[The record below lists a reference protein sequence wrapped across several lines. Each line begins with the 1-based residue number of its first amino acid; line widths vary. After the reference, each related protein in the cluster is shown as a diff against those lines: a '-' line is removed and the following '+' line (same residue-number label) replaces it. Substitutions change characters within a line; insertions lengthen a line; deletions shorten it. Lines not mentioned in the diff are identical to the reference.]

1 MRWDIQTETN
11 NQQGYSTLDTLF
23 GNENSMQGF
32 AYCLPRYSKL
42 NGDYVNAPDN
52 IPYGLG
58 GYISGSLS
66 DSNCNFADIPTI
78 TVKYDRLKTSNGIQ
92 LRFNILSGDYAK
104 RVKISWFKDG
114 ALVKSAEYSP
124 VSFEYFCPA
133 KVKLFDTVK
142 IEFLQTSKAYRYIW
156 LSDIRNQRMSNAGGL
171 KIVYD
176 DIALGA
182 KENSH
187 ISSSDKKDFVV
198 LENLKEV
205 VEYPNYAM
213 CLPRY
218 SKLDGYYA
226 NTPEP
231 NTFEHMGYISR
242 SVSDD
247 SSRFANP
254 PTLDFRFTKNFSS
267 VGISLEFNNY
277 SEDYCSKVN
286 IKWYSDNTLLKEQ
299 EYDPDSYKYFCYGV
313 VDFYNRVVITFL
325 ETNKPF
331 RNAFLTEITWGLI
344 RIFKDDE
351 IESIDCLAE
360 IDGTSKEIS
369 VNTME
374 YSVRD
379 KMGYDFE
386 FQKKQKQT
394 LYFDEAILGIFYL
407 KDGKQL
413 SSTVYSMETH
423 DAIGILDG
431 TEFMGGVYDQVKAK
445 ELLRLIMQGEDIPY
459 FIDTALENKPISGYL
474 PICSKRAALQHL
486 AFAIG
491 AVVDTSYDRN
501 LYLYPMRTTDITQI
515 RQEEL
520 FTKLSFSHS
529 DVITGVKLTVHE
541 YLKSDETMEIF
552 KGYLVGDTKIE
563 FSEPMHSLN
572 IQGGSITE
580 QGDNYARING
590 TGVQALL
597 SGKKYTHNTFNI
609 SKDNE
614 RITHNKNVA
623 EIKEATLVTKEN
635 MQEVLDRC
643 YSDCMKNESISC
655 RLVVDNHELGDLV
668 ELDTFKG
675 KRQGIITKL
684 DFKFSRTEVT
694 AEAVIK

>member
-11 NQQGYSTLDTLF
+11 NQQAYSTLDTLF
-23 GNENSMQGF
+23 GTENSMQGF

-42 NGDYVNAPDN
+42 NGDYVNAPDS
-52 IPYGLG
+52 IPHGLG

-66 DSNCNFADIPTI
+66 DHNCNFADIPTI

-92 LRFNILSGDYAK
+92 LRFNLLSGDYAK
-104 RVKISWFKDG
+104 KVKISWFKDS
-114 ALVKSAEYSP
+114 ALVKAVEYNP
-124 VSFEYFCPA
+124 TSFDYFCAA

-142 IEFLQTSKAYRYIW
+142 IEFLQTSKPYRYIW
-156 LSDIRNQRMSNAGGL
+156 LSAIRNQRMTNAGGL

-182 KENSH
+182 KEDSS

-198 LENLKEV
+198 LDNLKEV

-218 SKLDGYYA
+218 SKLDGYYV
-226 NTPEP
+226 NTPDP

-242 SVSDD
+242 SISD
-247 SSRFANP
+247 SSGQFVNP

-299 EYDPDSYKYFCYGV
+299 EYTPDSYKYFCYGV
-313 VDFYNRVVITFL
+313 VDFYNRVVVTFL

-351 IESIDCLAE
+351 IESIDCLVE

-423 DAIGILDG
+423 DAIGVLDG
-431 TEFMGGVYDQVKAK
+431 TEFIGGVYDQVKAK

-474 PICSKRAALQHL
+474 PICSKRAALQQL

-501 LYLYPMRTTDITQI
+501 LYLYPTRTTDITQI
-515 RQEEL
+515 KQEEL

-541 YLKSDETMEIF
+541 YLKSNEAMELF
-552 KGYLVGDTKIE
+552 KGYLVGNTKIE
-563 FSEPMHSLN
+563 FSEPMHDLV
-572 IQGGSITE
+572 IQGGIIIE
-580 QGDNYARING
+580 QGDNYARISGSG
-590 TGVQALL
+590 TQAVL
-597 SGKKYTHNTFNI
+597 SGKKYVHNTFSV

-614 RITHNKNVA
+614 RITHNKNIA

-635 MQEVLDRC
+635 MQEVLGRC
-643 YSDCMKNESISC
+643 YDDCMKNESISC

-684 DFKFSRTEVT
+684 DFKFSRNEIT

>member
-11 NQQGYSTLDTLF
+11 NQKPYSTLDTLF
-23 GNENSMQGF
+23 GAENSMQGF

-52 IPYGLG
+52 IPHGLG
-58 GYISGSLS
+58 GYISSSLS
-66 DSNCNFADIPTI
+66 DDNCNFANVPTI
-78 TVKYDRLKTSNGIQ
+78 TVRYDRLKTSNGIQ
-92 LRFNILSGDYAK
+92 LRFNLLSGDYVK
-104 RVKISWFKDG
+104 KLKISWLKDG
-114 ALVKSAEYSP
+114 TLVKAEEYNP
-124 VSFEYFCPA
+124 ISFDYFCAA

-142 IEFLQTSKAYRYIW
+142 IEFLQTSKPYRYIW
-156 LSDIRNQRMSNAGGL
+156 LSAIRNQRMSNAGGL

-182 KENSH
+182 KEDSS
-187 ISSSDKKDFVV
+187 ISSADKKDFVI

-218 SKLDGYYA
+218 SKLDGTYV
-226 NTPEP
+226 NTPGAL
-231 NTFEHMGYISR
+231 EHMGYISR
-242 SVSDD
+242 SVSD
-247 SSRFANP
+247 SSGRFANP
-254 PTLDFRFTKNFSS
+254 PTLEFRFTKNFSS

-299 EYDPDSYKYFCYGV
+299 EYSPDNHKYFCYGV

-325 ETNKPF
+325 ETSKPF
-331 RNAFLTEITWGLI
+331 RNAFLAGITWGLI

-351 IESIDCLAE
+351 IESIDCLVE

-413 SSTVYSMETH
+413 SNAVYSMETH

-431 TEFMGGVYDQVKAK
+431 TKFMGGVYDQVKAK
-445 ELLRLIMQGEDIPY
+445 QILESIMQDEGIPH
-459 FIDTALENKPISGYL
+459 FIDTALENKLVNGYL
-474 PICSKRAALQHL
+474 PICSKRAALQQL

-541 YLKSDETMEIF
+541 YLKGDETMELY
-552 KGYLVGDTKIE
+552 KGYLVGSTKIE
-563 FSEPMHSLN
+563 FSEPMHSLA

-580 QGDNYARING
+580 QGDNYARISG
-590 TGVQALL
+590 TGVQVVL
-597 SGKKYTHNTFNI
+597 SGKKYIHNTFNI
-609 SKDNE
+609 NKDND
-614 RITHNKNVA
+614 RVTHNRNIA
-623 EIKEATLVTKEN
+623 EIKKATLVTKEN
-635 MQEVLDRC
+635 MQEVLERI
-643 YSDCMKNESISC
+643 YNDCVKNESISC

-684 DFKFSRTEVT
+684 DFKFSRNEIT
-694 AEAVIK
+694 AEAVIR

>member
-11 NQQGYSTLDTLF
+11 NQQAYSTLDTLF
-23 GNENSMQGF
+23 GAENSMQGF

-52 IPYGLG
+52 IPHGLG

-66 DSNCNFADIPTI
+66 DVNGDFADIPTI

-92 LRFNILSGDYAK
+92 LRFNLLSGDYAK
-104 RVKISWFKDG
+104 RIKISWFKDSV
-114 ALVKSAEYSP
+114 LVKVVEHNP
-124 VSFEYFCPA
+124 TSFDYFCA
-133 KVKLFDTVK
+133 VKVKLFDTVK
-142 IEFLQTSKAYRYIW
+142 IEFLQTSKPYRYVW
-156 LSDIRNQRMSNAGGL
+156 LSTIRNQRMSNAGGL

-182 KENSH
+182 KEDSS
-187 ISSSDKKDFVV
+187 ISSSDKKDFVI
-198 LENLKEV
+198 LDNLKEV

-218 SKLDGYYA
+218 SKLDGTYV
-226 NTPEP
+226 NTP
-231 NTFEHMGYISR
+231 NTFERMGYISR
-242 SVSDD
+242 SISD
-247 SSRFANP
+247 SSGRFANP
-254 PTLDFRFTKNFSS
+254 PTLEFGFTKNFSS

-286 IKWYSDNTLLKEQ
+286 IKWYSDNTLLKEK
-299 EYDPDSYKYFCYGV
+299 EYTPDSHRYFCYGV

-325 ETNKPF
+325 ETSKPF

-344 RIFKDDE
+344 RVFKDDE
-351 IESIDCLAE
+351 IESVDCLVE

-413 SSTVYSMETH
+413 SNAVYSMETH

-431 TEFMGGVYDQVKAK
+431 TKFMGGVYDQVKAK
-445 ELLRLIMQGEDIPY
+445 QILESIMQSEGIPH
-459 FIDTALENKPISGYL
+459 FIDTALENKLVNGYL
-474 PICSKRAALQHL
+474 PICSKRAALQQL

-529 DVITGVKLTVHE
+529 DVITGIKLAVHE
-541 YLKSDETMEIF
+541 YLKGDETMELY
-552 KGYLVGDTKIE
+552 KGYLVGSTKIE
-563 FSEPMHSLN
+563 FSEPMHALA
-572 IQGGSITE
+572 IQGGIITE
-580 QGDNYARING
+580 QGDNYARISG
-590 TGVQALL
+590 TGVQVVL
-597 SGKKYTHNTFNI
+597 SGKKYIHNTFNI
-609 SKDNE
+609 NKDND
-614 RITHNKNVA
+614 RVTHNRNIA
-623 EIKEATLVTKEN
+623 EVKKATLVTKEN
-635 MQEVLDRC
+635 MQEVLERI
-643 YSDCMKNESISC
+643 YNDCIKNESISC

-684 DFKFSRTEVT
+684 DFKFSRNEIT
-694 AEAVIK
+694 AEAVIR

>member
-11 NQQGYSTLDTLF
+11 NQQEYSTLDTLF
-23 GNENSMQGF
+23 GTENSMQGF

-42 NGDYVNAPDN
+42 NGDYVNTPDS
-52 IPYGLG
+52 IPHGLG

-66 DSNCNFADIPTI
+66 DSNCNFVYVPTI

-92 LRFNILSGDYAK
+92 LKFNLLSGDYAK
-104 RVKISWFKDG
+104 KVKISWIKDST
-114 ALVKSAEYSP
+114 LVKSAEYMP
-124 VSFEYFCPA
+124 TSFEYFCAA

-142 IEFLQTSKAYRYIW
+142 IEFLQTSKPYRYIW
-156 LSDIRNQRMSNAGGL
+156 LSAIRNQRMSNAGGL

-182 KENSH
+182 KEDSS
-187 ISSSDKKDFVV
+187 ISSTDKKDFVV
-198 LENLKEV
+198 LDNLKEV

-218 SKLDGYYA
+218 SKLDGTYV
-226 NTPEP
+226 NTPGAL
-231 NTFEHMGYISR
+231 EHMGYISR
-242 SVSDD
+242 SISD
-247 SSRFANP
+247 SSGRFANP
-254 PTLDFRFTKNFSS
+254 PTLEFRFAKNFSS

-299 EYDPDSYKYFCYGV
+299 DYNPDSYKYFCYGV

-325 ETNKPF
+325 ETSKPF
-331 RNAFLTEITWGLI
+331 RNAFLTVITWGLI
-344 RIFKDDE
+344 RIFRDDE
-351 IESIDCLAE
+351 IESIDCLVE

-423 DAIGILDG
+423 DAIGVLDG
-431 TEFMGGVYDQVKAK
+431 TEFMGGVYNQIRAK
-445 ELLRLIMQGEDIPY
+445 ELLDLIMQDEGIPY

-474 PICSKRAALQHL
+474 PICSKRVALQQL

-491 AVVDTSYDRN
+491 AIVDTSYDRN
-501 LYLYPMRTTDITQI
+501 LYLYPMRTTDMTQI

-529 DVITGVKLTVHE
+529 DVITGVKLTAHE
-541 YLKSDETMEIF
+541 YVKGNEVIELY
-552 KGYLVGDTKIE
+552 KGYLTGATKVE
-563 FSEPMHSLN
+563 FSEPMYSLV

-580 QGDNYARING
+580 QGDNYARISG
-590 TGVQALL
+590 TGNQAVL
-597 SGKKYTHNTFNI
+597 SGKKYMHNTFSI

-614 RITHNKNVA
+614 RITHNKNIA

-635 MQEVLDRC
+635 MQEVLNRC
-643 YSDCMKNESISC
+643 YDDCMKNESISC
-655 RLVVDNHELGDLV
+655 RLVANNHELGDLV

-684 DFKFSRTEVT
+684 DFKFSRNEIT
-694 AEAVIK
+694 AEAVIE

>member
-11 NQQGYSTLDTLF
+11 NQKPYSTLDTLF
-23 GNENSMQGF
+23 GAENSMQGF

-42 NGDYVNAPDN
+42 NGDYTNAPDS
-52 IPYGLG
+52 IPYGLS
-58 GYISGSLS
+58 GYISSSLS
-66 DSNCNFADIPTI
+66 DDNCNFADVPTI
-78 TVKYDRLKTSNGIQ
+78 TVRYDRLKTSNGIQ
-92 LRFNILSGDYAK
+92 LRFNLLSGDYVK
-104 RVKISWFKDG
+104 KLKISWLKDG
-114 ALVKSAEYSP
+114 TLVKAEEYNP
-124 VSFEYFCPA
+124 TSFDYFCAA

-142 IEFLQTSKAYRYIW
+142 IEFLQTSKPYRYIW
-156 LSDIRNQRMSNAGGL
+156 LSAIRNQRMSNAGGL

-182 KENSH
+182 KEDSS
-187 ISSSDKKDFVV
+187 ISSADKKDFVI

-218 SKLDGYYA
+218 SKLDGTYV
-226 NTPEP
+226 NTPGAL
-231 NTFEHMGYISR
+231 EHMGYISR
-242 SVSDD
+242 SVSD
-247 SSRFANP
+247 SSGRFANP
-254 PTLDFRFTKNFSS
+254 PTLEFRFTKNFSS

-299 EYDPDSYKYFCYGV
+299 EYNPDSYKYFCYGV

-325 ETNKPF
+325 ETSKPF
-331 RNAFLTEITWGLI
+331 RNAFLTGITWGLI

-351 IESIDCLAE
+351 IESIDCLVE

-413 SSTVYSMETH
+413 SNAVYSMETH

-431 TEFMGGVYDQVKAK
+431 TKFMGGVYDQVKAK
-445 ELLRLIMQGEDIPY
+445 QILESIMQDEGIPH
-459 FIDTALENKPISGYL
+459 FIDTALENKLVSGYL
-474 PICSKRAALQHL
+474 PICSKRAALQQL

-501 LYLYPMRTTDITQI
+501 LYLYPMRTTDIAQI
-515 RQEEL
+515 KQEEL

-529 DVITGVKLTVHE
+529 DVITGIKLAVHE
-541 YLKSDETMEIF
+541 YLKGDETMELF
-552 KGYLVGDTKIE
+552 KGYLVGNTKIE
-563 FSEPMHSLN
+563 FSEPIHSLT
-572 IQGGSITE
+572 IHGGSITE
-580 QGDNYARING
+580 QGDNYARISG
-590 TGVQALL
+590 TGVQVVL
-597 SGKKYTHNTFNI
+597 SGKKYIHNTFNI
-609 SKDNE
+609 NKDND
-614 RITHNKNVA
+614 RVTHNRNIA
-623 EIKEATLVTKEN
+623 EVKKATLVTKEN
-635 MQEVLDRC
+635 MQEVLERI
-643 YSDCMKNESISC
+643 YNDCIKNESISC

-668 ELDTFKG
+668 EIDTFKG

-684 DFKFSRTEVT
+684 DFKFSRNEIT
-694 AEAVIK
+694 AEAVIR

>member
-11 NQQGYSTLDTLF
+11 NQQEYSTLDTLF
-23 GNENSMQGF
+23 GTENSMQGF

-42 NGDYVNAPDN
+42 NGDYVNAPDS
-52 IPYGLG
+52 IPHGLG

-66 DSNCNFADIPTI
+66 DSNCNFVYVPTI

-92 LRFNILSGDYAK
+92 FKFNLLSGDYAK
-104 RVKISWFKDG
+104 KVKISWLKDST
-114 ALVKSAEYSP
+114 LVKSAEYMP
-124 VSFEYFCPA
+124 TSFEYFCAA

-142 IEFLQTSKAYRYIW
+142 IEFLQTSKPYRYIW
-156 LSDIRNQRMSNAGGL
+156 LSAIRNQRMSNAGGL

-182 KENSH
+182 KEDSS
-187 ISSSDKKDFVV
+187 ISSTDKKEFVV

-218 SKLDGYYA
+218 SKLDGTYV
-226 NTPEP
+226 NTPGAL
-231 NTFEHMGYISR
+231 EHMGYISR
-242 SVSDD
+242 SISD
-247 SSRFANP
+247 SSGRFANP
-254 PTLDFRFTKNFSS
+254 PTLESRFTKNFSS

-286 IKWYSDNTLLKEQ
+286 IKWYSDNTLLKEK
-299 EYDPDSYKYFCYGV
+299 EYTPDSHRYFCYGV

-325 ETNKPF
+325 ETSKPF

-351 IESIDCLAE
+351 IESIDCLVE

-386 FQKKQKQT
+386 FQKKQRQT

-413 SSTVYSMETH
+413 SNTVYSIETH
-423 DAIGILDG
+423 DAIGVLDG

-445 ELLRLIMQGEDIPY
+445 ELLGLIMRGEGIPY
-459 FIDTALENKPISGYL
+459 FIDTALENKLISGYL
-474 PICSKRAALQHL
+474 PICSKRVALQQL

-491 AVVDTSYDRN
+491 AIVDTSYDRN

-541 YLKSDETMEIF
+541 YLKSDETMELF

-580 QGDNYARING
+580 QGDNYALISG
-590 TGVQALL
+590 TGAQVLL
-597 SGKKYTHNTFNI
+597 SGKKYIHNTFSI
-609 SKDNE
+609 SRDNE
-614 RITHNKNVA
+614 RITHNKNIA

-635 MQEVLDRC
+635 MQEVLNRC
-643 YSDCMKNESISC
+643 YDDCMKNESISC
-655 RLVVDNHELGDLV
+655 RLVANNHEIGDLV

-684 DFKFSRTEVT
+684 DFKFSRNEIT
-694 AEAVIK
+694 AEAVIE

>member
-11 NQQGYSTLDTLF
+11 NQQEYSTLDTLF
-23 GNENSMQGF
+23 GTENSMQGF

-42 NGDYVNAPDN
+42 NGDYVNAPNN
-52 IPYGLG
+52 IPHGLG

-66 DSNCNFADIPTI
+66 DVNGDFADIPTI

-92 LRFNILSGDYAK
+92 LRFNLLSGDYAK
-104 RVKISWFKDG
+104 KIKISWFKDG
-114 ALVKSAEYSP
+114 AIIKSAEYNP
-124 VSFEYFCPA
+124 TTFEYFCAA

-142 IEFLQTSKAYRYIW
+142 IEFLQTSKPYRYVW
-156 LSDIRNQRMSNAGGL
+156 LSAIRNQRMSNAGGL

-182 KENSH
+182 KEDSS
-187 ISSSDKKDFVV
+187 ISSSDKKDFVI
-198 LENLKEV
+198 LDNLKEV

-218 SKLDGYYA
+218 SKLDGTYV
-226 NTPEP
+226 NTP
-231 NTFEHMGYISR
+231 NTFERMGYISR
-242 SVSDD
+242 SISD
-247 SSRFANP
+247 SSGILANP
-254 PTLDFRFTKNFSS
+254 PTLEFGFTKNFSS
-267 VGISLEFNNY
+267 VGISLAFNDY

-286 IKWYSDNTLLKEQ
+286 IKWYSDNTLLKEK
-299 EYDPDSYKYFCYGV
+299 EYTPDSYRYFCYGV

-325 ETNKPF
+325 ETSKPF
-331 RNAFLTEITWGLI
+331 RNVFLTEITWGLI
-344 RIFKDDE
+344 RVFKDDE
-351 IESIDCLAE
+351 IESIDCLVE

-413 SSTVYSMETH
+413 SNAVYSMETH

-431 TEFMGGVYDQVKAK
+431 TKFMGGVYDQVKAK
-445 ELLRLIMQGEDIPY
+445 QILESIMQDEGIPH
-459 FIDTALENKPISGYL
+459 FIDTALENKLVSGYL
-474 PICSKRAALQHL
+474 PICSKRAALQQL

-529 DVITGVKLTVHE
+529 DVITGIKLAVHE
-541 YLKSDETMEIF
+541 YLKGDETMELY
-552 KGYLVGDTKIE
+552 KGYLVGSTKIE
-563 FSEPMHSLN
+563 FSEPMHSLV
-572 IQGGSITE
+572 IQGGTISE
-580 QGDNYARING
+580 QGDNYARISG
-590 TGVQALL
+590 TGVQVVL
-597 SGKKYTHNTFNI
+597 SGKKYIHNTFNI
-609 SKDNE
+609 NKDND
-614 RITHNKNVA
+614 RVTHNRNIA
-623 EIKEATLVTKEN
+623 EVKKATLVTKEN
-635 MQEVLDRC
+635 MQEVLERI
-643 YSDCMKNESISC
+643 YNDCIKNESISC

-684 DFKFSRTEVT
+684 DFKFSRNEIT
-694 AEAVIK
+694 AEAVIR

>member
-11 NQQGYSTLDTLF
+11 NQKPYSTLDTLF
-23 GNENSMQGF
+23 GAENSMQGF

-42 NGDYVNAPDN
+42 NGDYTNAPDS
-52 IPYGLG
+52 IPYGLS
-58 GYISGSLS
+58 GYISSSLS
-66 DSNCNFADIPTI
+66 DDNCNFADVPTI
-78 TVKYDRLKTSNGIQ
+78 TVRYDRLKTSNGIQ
-92 LRFNILSGDYAK
+92 LRFNLLSGDYVK
-104 RVKISWFKDG
+104 KLKISWLKDG
-114 ALVKSAEYSP
+114 TLVKAEEYNP
-124 VSFEYFCPA
+124 TSFDYFCAA

-142 IEFLQTSKAYRYIW
+142 IEFLQTSKPYRYIW
-156 LSDIRNQRMSNAGGL
+156 LSAIRNQRMSNAGGL

-182 KENSH
+182 KEDSS
-187 ISSSDKKDFVV
+187 ISSADKKDFVI

-218 SKLDGYYA
+218 SKLDGTYV
-226 NTPEP
+226 NTPGAL
-231 NTFEHMGYISR
+231 EHMGYISR
-242 SVSDD
+242 SVSD
-247 SSRFANP
+247 SSGRFANP
-254 PTLDFRFTKNFSS
+254 PTLEFRFTKNFSS

-299 EYDPDSYKYFCYGV
+299 EYNPDSYKYFCYGV

-325 ETNKPF
+325 ETSKHF
-331 RNAFLTEITWGLI
+331 RNAFLTGITWGLI

-351 IESIDCLAE
+351 IESIDCLVE

-413 SSTVYSMETH
+413 SNAVYSMETH

-431 TEFMGGVYDQVKAK
+431 TKFMGGVYDQVKAK
-445 ELLRLIMQGEDIPY
+445 QILESIMQDEGIPH
-459 FIDTALENKPISGYL
+459 FIDTALENKLVSGYL
-474 PICSKRAALQHL
+474 PICSKRTALQQL

-501 LYLYPMRTTDITQI
+501 LYLYPMRTTDIAQI
-515 RQEEL
+515 KQEEL

-529 DVITGVKLTVHE
+529 DVITGIKLAVHE
-541 YLKSDETMEIF
+541 YLKGDETLELF
-552 KGYLVGDTKIE
+552 KGYLVGNTKIE
-563 FSEPMHSLN
+563 FSEPIHSLT
-572 IQGGSITE
+572 IHGGSITE
-580 QGDNYARING
+580 QGDNYARISG
-590 TGVQALL
+590 TGVQVVL
-597 SGKKYTHNTFNI
+597 SGKKYIHNTFNI
-609 SKDNE
+609 NKDND
-614 RITHNKNVA
+614 RVTHNRNIA
-623 EIKEATLVTKEN
+623 EVKKATLVTKEN
-635 MQEVLDRC
+635 MQEVLERI
-643 YSDCMKNESISC
+643 YNDCIKNESISC

-684 DFKFSRTEVT
+684 DFKFSRNEIT
-694 AEAVIK
+694 AEAVIR

>member
-11 NQQGYSTLDTLF
+11 NQKPYSTLDTLF
-23 GNENSMQGF
+23 GAENSMQGF

-42 NGDYVNAPDN
+42 NGDYTNAPDS
-52 IPYGLG
+52 IPYGLS
-58 GYISGSLS
+58 GYISSSLS
-66 DSNCNFADIPTI
+66 DDNCNFADVPTI
-78 TVKYDRLKTSNGIQ
+78 TVRYDRLKTSNGIQ
-92 LRFNILSGDYAK
+92 LRFNLLSGDYVK
-104 RVKISWFKDG
+104 KLKISWLKDG
-114 ALVKSAEYSP
+114 TLVKAEEYNP
-124 VSFEYFCPA
+124 TSFDYFCAA

-142 IEFLQTSKAYRYIW
+142 IEFLQTSKPYRYIW
-156 LSDIRNQRMSNAGGL
+156 LSAIRNQRMSNAGGL

-182 KENSH
+182 KEDSS
-187 ISSSDKKDFVV
+187 ISSADKKDFVI

-218 SKLDGYYA
+218 SKLDGTYV
-226 NTPEP
+226 NTPGAL
-231 NTFEHMGYISR
+231 EHMGYISR
-242 SVSDD
+242 SVSD
-247 SSRFANP
+247 SSGRFANP
-254 PTLDFRFTKNFSS
+254 PTLEFRFTKNFSS

-299 EYDPDSYKYFCYGV
+299 EYNPDSYKYFCYGV

-325 ETNKPF
+325 ETSKPF
-331 RNAFLTEITWGLI
+331 RNAFLTGITWGLI

-351 IESIDCLAE
+351 IESIDCLVE

-413 SSTVYSMETH
+413 SNAVYSMETH

-431 TEFMGGVYDQVKAK
+431 TKFMGGVYDQVKAK
-445 ELLRLIMQGEDIPY
+445 QILESIMQDEGIPH
-459 FIDTALENKPISGYL
+459 FIDTALENKLVSGYL
-474 PICSKRAALQHL
+474 PICSKRTALQQL

-501 LYLYPMRTTDITQI
+501 LYLYPMRTTDIAQI
-515 RQEEL
+515 KQEEL

-529 DVITGVKLTVHE
+529 DVITGIKLAVHE
-541 YLKSDETMEIF
+541 YLKGDETMELF
-552 KGYLVGDTKIE
+552 KGYLVGNTKIE
-563 FSEPMHSLN
+563 FSEPIHSLT
-572 IQGGSITE
+572 IHGGSITE
-580 QGDNYARING
+580 QGDNYARISG
-590 TGVQALL
+590 TGVQVVL
-597 SGKKYTHNTFNI
+597 SGKKYIHNTFLPN
-609 SKDNE
+609 
-614 RITHNKNVA
+614 
-623 EIKEATLVTKEN
+623 
-635 MQEVLDRC
+635 
-643 YSDCMKNESISC
+643 
-655 RLVVDNHELGDLV
+655 
-668 ELDTFKG
+668 
-675 KRQGIITKL
+675 
-684 DFKFSRTEVT
+684 
-694 AEAVIK
+694 

>member
-11 NQQGYSTLDTLF
+11 NQQEYSTLDTLF
-23 GNENSMQGF
+23 GTENSMQGF

-52 IPYGLG
+52 IPHGLG

-66 DSNCNFADIPTI
+66 DVNGDFTDVPTI
-78 TVKYDRLKTSNGIQ
+78 TVRYDRLKTSNGIQ
-92 LRFNILSGDYAK
+92 LRFNLLSGDYAK
-104 RVKISWFKDG
+104 KIKISWFKDG
-114 ALVKSAEYSP
+114 AIIKSSEYNP
-124 VSFEYFCPA
+124 TAFEHFCAA
-133 KVKLFDTVK
+133 KVRLFDTVK

-156 LSDIRNQRMSNAGGL
+156 LSAIRNQRMSNAGGL

-182 KENSH
+182 KEDSS

-198 LENLKEV
+198 LDNLKEV

-218 SKLDGYYA
+218 SKLDGTYV
-226 NTPEP
+226 NTLG
-231 NTFEHMGYISR
+231 TLEHMGYISR
-242 SVSDD
+242 SVSD
-247 SSRFANP
+247 SSGRFANP
-254 PTLDFRFTKNFSS
+254 PTLEFRFTKNFSS

-299 EYDPDSYKYFCYGV
+299 GYNPDSYKYFCYGV
-313 VDFYNRVVITFL
+313 VDFYNRVDITFL
-325 ETNKPF
+325 ETSKPF
-331 RNAFLTEITWGLI
+331 RNAFLTGITWGLI

-351 IESIDCLAE
+351 IESIDCLVE

-413 SSTVYSMETH
+413 SNAVCSMETH

-431 TEFMGGVYDQVKAK
+431 TKFMGGVYDQVKAK
-445 ELLRLIMQGEDIPY
+445 QILESIMQDEGIPH
-459 FIDTALENKPISGYL
+459 FIDTALENKLVSGYL
-474 PICSKRAALQHL
+474 PICSKRAALQQL

-501 LYLYPMRTTDITQI
+501 LYLYPVRTDDITQI
-515 RQEEL
+515 KQEEL

-541 YLKSDETMEIF
+541 YLKGDETMELY
-552 KGYLVGDTKIE
+552 KGYLVGSTKIE
-563 FSEPMHSLN
+563 FSEPMHSLA

-580 QGDNYARING
+580 QGDNYVRISG
-590 TGVQALL
+590 TGVQVVL
-597 SGKKYTHNTFNI
+597 SGKKYIHNTFNI
-609 SKDNE
+609 NKDND
-614 RITHNKNVA
+614 RVTHNRNIA
-623 EIKEATLVTKEN
+623 EIKKATLVTKEN
-635 MQEVLDRC
+635 MQEVLERI
-643 YSDCMKNESISC
+643 YSDCIKNESISC

-684 DFKFSRTEVT
+684 DFKFSRNEIT
-694 AEAVIK
+694 AEAVIR

>member
-11 NQQGYSTLDTLF
+11 NQQEYSTLDTLF
-23 GNENSMQGF
+23 GTENSMQGF
-32 AYCLPRYSKL
+32 AYCLPGYSKL

-66 DSNCNFADIPTI
+66 ERDCNFVDIPTI

-92 LRFNILSGDYAK
+92 LKFNLLSGDYAK

-114 ALVKSAEYSP
+114 AVVKTAEYSP
-124 VSFEYFCPA
+124 ISFEYFCAA

-142 IEFLQTSKAYRYIW
+142 IEFLQTSKPYRYIW
-156 LSDIRNQRMSNAGGL
+156 LSAIRNQRMSNAGGL

-182 KENSH
+182 KEDSS

-218 SKLDGYYA
+218 SKLDGHYI
-226 NTPEP
+226 NTPDP
-231 NTFEHMGYISR
+231 DTFEHMGYVSR
-242 SVSDD
+242 SVSD
-247 SSRFANP
+247 SSGRFANP

-299 EYDPDSYKYFCYGV
+299 DYDPDSYKYFCYGV

-331 RNAFLTEITWGLI
+331 RNVFLTEITWGLI

-413 SSTVYSMETH
+413 SRTVYSMETH
-423 DAIGILDG
+423 DAIGVLDG
-431 TEFMGGVYDQVKAK
+431 TEFMGGVYNQVKAK
-445 ELLRLIMQGEDIPY
+445 ELLGLIMQGEGIPY
-459 FIDTALENKPISGYL
+459 FIDTALENKLISGYL
-474 PICSKRAALQHL
+474 PICSKRTALQQL

-491 AVVDTSYDRN
+491 AIVDTSYDRN
-501 LYLYPMRTTDITQI
+501 LYLYPMRTTDIMQI

-541 YLKSDETMEIF
+541 YIKSNEAMELF
-552 KGYLVGDTKIE
+552 KGYLVGNTKIE
-563 FSEPMHSLN
+563 FSEPMHSLT
-572 IQGGSITE
+572 IQGGVIIE

-590 TGVQALL
+590 TGVQVVL
-597 SGKKYTHNTFNI
+597 SGNKYIHNTFSI

-635 MQEVLDRC
+635 MQEVLNRC
-643 YSDCMKNESISC
+643 YDDCMKNESISC

-684 DFKFSRTEVT
+684 DFKFSRNEIT
-694 AEAVIK
+694 AEAVIE

>member
-11 NQQGYSTLDTLF
+11 NQKPYSTLDTLF
-23 GNENSMQGF
+23 GAENSMQGF

-42 NGDYVNAPDN
+42 NGDYTNAPDS
-52 IPYGLG
+52 IPYGLS
-58 GYISGSLS
+58 GYISSSLS
-66 DSNCNFADIPTI
+66 DNNCNFADVPTI
-78 TVKYDRLKTSNGIQ
+78 TVRYDRLKTSNGIQ
-92 LRFNILSGDYAK
+92 LRFNLLSGDYAK
-104 RVKISWFKDG
+104 KIKISWFKDG
-114 ALVKSAEYSP
+114 TIIKSAEYNP
-124 VSFEYFCPA
+124 TTLEYFCAA

-142 IEFLQTSKAYRYIW
+142 IEFLQTSKPYRYIW
-156 LSDIRNQRMSNAGGL
+156 LSAIRNQRMSNAGGL

-182 KENSH
+182 KEDSS
-187 ISSSDKKDFVV
+187 ISSADKKDFVV

-218 SKLDGYYA
+218 SKLDGAYV
-226 NTPEP
+226 NTPNT

-242 SVSDD
+242 SISD
-247 SSRFANP
+247 SFGRFAIY

-299 EYDPDSYKYFCYGV
+299 EYSPDNHKYFCYGV

-325 ETNKPF
+325 ETSKPF
-331 RNAFLTEITWGLI
+331 RNVFLAGIAWGLI

-351 IESIDCLAE
+351 IESIDCLVE

-413 SSTVYSMETH
+413 SNAVYSMETH

-431 TEFMGGVYDQVKAK
+431 TKFMGGVYDQVKAK
-445 ELLRLIMQGEDIPY
+445 QILESIMQDEGIPH
-459 FIDTALENKPISGYL
+459 FIDTELENKLVSGYL
-474 PICSKRAALQHL
+474 PICSKREALQQL

-501 LYLYPMRTTDITQI
+501 LYLYPMRTTEITQI

-541 YLKSDETMEIF
+541 YLKGDETMELY
-552 KGYLVGDTKIE
+552 KGYLVGSTKIE
-563 FSEPMHSLN
+563 FSEPMHALA
-572 IQGGSITE
+572 IQGGTITE
-580 QGDNYARING
+580 QGDNYARISG
-590 TGVQALL
+590 TGVQVLL
-597 SGKKYTHNTFNI
+597 SGKKYMHNTFNI
-609 SKDNE
+609 NKDND
-614 RITHNKNVA
+614 RVTHNRNIA
-623 EIKEATLVTKEN
+623 EVKKATLVTKEN
-635 MQEVLDRC
+635 MQEVLERI
-643 YSDCMKNESISC
+643 YNDCIKNESISC

-668 ELDTFKG
+668 ELNTFKG

-684 DFKFSRTEVT
+684 DFKFSRNEIT
-694 AEAVIK
+694 AEAVIR

>member
-11 NQQGYSTLDTLF
+11 NQQAYSTLDTLF
-23 GNENSMQGF
+23 GAENSMQGF

-42 NGDYVNAPDN
+42 NGDYVNAPDS

-66 DSNCNFADIPTI
+66 DVNGDFADIPTI

-92 LRFNILSGDYAK
+92 LRFNLLSGDYAK
-104 RVKISWFKDG
+104 KIKISWFKDG
-114 ALVKSAEYSP
+114 AIIKSAEYNP
-124 VSFEYFCPA
+124 TTFEYFCAA

-142 IEFLQTSKAYRYIW
+142 LEFLQTSKPYRYVW
-156 LSDIRNQRMSNAGGL
+156 LSAIRNQRMSNAGGL

-182 KENSH
+182 KEDSS
-187 ISSSDKKDFVV
+187 ISSSDKKDFVI
-198 LENLKEV
+198 LDNLKEV

-218 SKLDGYYA
+218 SKLDGTYV
-226 NTPEP
+226 NTP
-231 NTFEHMGYISR
+231 NTFEHIGYISR
-242 SVSDD
+242 SISD
-247 SSRFANP
+247 SSGRFTNP
-254 PTLDFRFTKNFSS
+254 PTLEFGFTKNFSS
-267 VGISLEFNNY
+267 VGISLVFNDY

-286 IKWYSDNTLLKEQ
+286 IKWYSDNTLLKEK
-299 EYDPDSYKYFCYGV
+299 EYTPDSHRYFCYGV

-325 ETNKPF
+325 ETSKPF

-344 RIFKDDE
+344 RVFKDDE
-351 IESIDCLAE
+351 IESIDCLVE

-394 LYFDEAILGIFYL
+394 LYFDESILGIFYL

-413 SSTVYSMETH
+413 SNAVYSMETH

-431 TEFMGGVYDQVKAK
+431 TKFMGGVYDQVKAK
-445 ELLRLIMQGEDIPY
+445 QILESIMQDEGIPY
-459 FIDTALENKPISGYL
+459 FIDTALENKLVSGYL
-474 PICSKRAALQHL
+474 PICSKRAALQQL

-515 RQEEL
+515 KQEEL

-529 DVITGVKLTVHE
+529 DVITGIKLAVHE
-541 YLKSDETMEIF
+541 YLKGDETMELY
-552 KGYLVGDTKIE
+552 KGYLVGSTKIE
-563 FSEPMHSLN
+563 FSEPMHSLV
-572 IQGGSITE
+572 IQGGTISE

-590 TGVQALL
+590 TGVQVVL
-597 SGKKYTHNTFNI
+597 SGKKYIHNTFNI
-609 SKDNE
+609 NKDND
-614 RITHNKNVA
+614 RVTHNRNIA
-623 EIKEATLVTKEN
+623 EVKKATLVTKEN
-635 MQEVLDRC
+635 MQEVLERI
-643 YSDCMKNESISC
+643 YNDCIKNESISC

-684 DFKFSRTEVT
+684 DFKFSRNEIT
-694 AEAVIK
+694 AEAVIR

>member
-11 NQQGYSTLDTLF
+11 NQQAYSTLDTLF
-23 GNENSMQGF
+23 GAENSMQGF

-42 NGDYVNAPDN
+42 NGDYVNAPDS

-66 DSNCNFADIPTI
+66 DVNGDFADIPTI

-92 LRFNILSGDYAK
+92 LRFNLLSGDYAK
-104 RVKISWFKDG
+104 KIKISWFKDSV
-114 ALVKSAEYSP
+114 LVKAVEYNP
-124 VSFEYFCPA
+124 TSFDYFCA
-133 KVKLFDTVK
+133 VKVKLFDTVK
-142 IEFLQTSKAYRYIW
+142 IEFLQTSKPYRYVW
-156 LSDIRNQRMSNAGGL
+156 LSAIRNQRMSNAGGL

-182 KENSH
+182 KEDSS
-187 ISSSDKKDFVV
+187 ISSSDKKDFVI
-198 LENLKEV
+198 LDNLKEV

-218 SKLDGYYA
+218 SKLDGTYV
-226 NTPEP
+226 NTP
-231 NTFEHMGYISR
+231 NTFERMGYISR
-242 SVSDD
+242 SISD
-247 SSRFANP
+247 SSGIFANP
-254 PTLDFRFTKNFSS
+254 PTLEFGFTKNFSS
-267 VGISLEFNNY
+267 VGISLAFNDY

-286 IKWYSDNTLLKEQ
+286 IKWYSDNTLLKEK
-299 EYDPDSYKYFCYGV
+299 EYTPDSYRYFCYGV
-313 VDFYNRVVITFL
+313 VDFYNRVVIAFL
-325 ETNKPF
+325 ETSKPF
-331 RNAFLTEITWGLI
+331 RNVFLTEITWGLI
-344 RIFKDDE
+344 RVFKDDE
-351 IESIDCLAE
+351 IESIDCLVE

-413 SSTVYSMETH
+413 SNAVYSMETH

-431 TEFMGGVYDQVKAK
+431 TKFMGGVYDQVKAK
-445 ELLRLIMQGEDIPY
+445 QILESIMQDEGIPH
-459 FIDTALENKPISGYL
+459 FIDTALENKLVSGYL
-474 PICSKRAALQHL
+474 PICSKRAALQQL

-529 DVITGVKLTVHE
+529 DVITGIKLAVHE
-541 YLKSDETMEIF
+541 YLKGDETMELY
-552 KGYLVGDTKIE
+552 KGYLVGSTKIE
-563 FSEPMHSLN
+563 FSEPMHALA
-572 IQGGSITE
+572 IQGGTITE
-580 QGDNYARING
+580 QGNNYARISG
-590 TGVQALL
+590 TGVQVVL
-597 SGKKYTHNTFNI
+597 SGKKYIHNTFNI
-609 SKDNE
+609 NKDND
-614 RITHNKNVA
+614 RVTHNRNIA
-623 EIKEATLVTKEN
+623 EVKKATLVTKEN
-635 MQEVLDRC
+635 MQEVLERI
-643 YSDCMKNESISC
+643 YNDCIKNESISC

-684 DFKFSRTEVT
+684 DFKFSRNEIT
-694 AEAVIK
+694 AEAVIR

>member
-1 MRWDIQTETN
+1 MRWDTQIETN
-11 NQQGYSTLDTLF
+11 NQQAYSTLDTLF
-23 GNENSMQGF
+23 GAENSIQGF

-42 NGDYVNAPDN
+42 NGDYTNAPDS
-52 IPYGLG
+52 IPYGLS
-58 GYISGSLS
+58 GYISSSLS
-66 DSNCNFADIPTI
+66 DNNCNFADVPTI
-78 TVKYDRLKTSNGIQ
+78 TVRYDRLKTSNGIQ
-92 LRFNILSGDYAK
+92 LRFNLLSGDYAK
-104 RVKISWFKDG
+104 KIKISWFKDG
-114 ALVKSAEYSP
+114 TIIKSAEYNP
-124 VSFEYFCPA
+124 TTLEYFCAA

-142 IEFLQTSKAYRYIW
+142 IEFLQTSKPYRYVW
-156 LSDIRNQRMSNAGGL
+156 LSAIRNQRMSNAGGL

-182 KENSH
+182 KENSS
-187 ISSSDKKDFVV
+187 ISSADKKDFVV

-218 SKLDGYYA
+218 SKLDGTYV
-226 NTPEP
+226 NTPG
-231 NTFEHMGYISR
+231 TLEHMGYISR
-242 SVSDD
+242 SVSD
-247 SSRFANP
+247 SFGRFANP
-254 PTLDFRFTKNFSS
+254 PTLEFRFTKNFSS

-299 EYDPDSYKYFCYGV
+299 EYNPDSYKYFCYGV

-325 ETNKPF
+325 KTSKPF
-331 RNAFLTEITWGLI
+331 RNAFLTGVTWGLI

-351 IESIDCLAE
+351 IESIDCLVE

-413 SSTVYSMETH
+413 SNAVYSMETH

-431 TEFMGGVYDQVKAK
+431 TKFMGGVYDQVKAK
-445 ELLRLIMQGEDIPY
+445 QILESIMQDEGIPH
-459 FIDTALENKPISGYL
+459 FIDTELENKLVSGYL
-474 PICSKRAALQHL
+474 PICSKRAALQQL

-541 YLKSDETMEIF
+541 YLKGDETMELY
-552 KGYLVGDTKIE
+552 KGYLVGSTKIE
-563 FSEPMHSLN
+563 FSEPMHSLA

-580 QGDNYARING
+580 QGDNYTRISG
-590 TGVQALL
+590 TGVQVVL
-597 SGKKYTHNTFNI
+597 SGKKYIHNTFNI
-609 SKDNE
+609 NKDND
-614 RITHNKNVA
+614 RVTHNRNIA
-623 EIKEATLVTKEN
+623 EVKKATLVTKEN
-635 MQEVLDRC
+635 MQEVLERI
-643 YSDCMKNESISC
+643 YNDCIKNESISC

-684 DFKFSRTEVT
+684 DFKFSRNEIT
-694 AEAVIK
+694 AEAVIR

>member
-11 NQQGYSTLDTLF
+11 NQQEYSTLDTLF
-23 GNENSMQGF
+23 KTENHMQGF

-42 NGDYVNAPDN
+42 NGDYINAPDI
-52 IPYGLG
+52 IPNGIG

-66 DSNCNFADIPTI
+66 DSSCNFNEVPTI
-78 TVKYDRLKTSNGIQ
+78 TVKYDRLKTSNGIW
-92 LRFNILSGDYAK
+92 LRFNLLSGDYAK
-104 RVKISWFKDG
+104 KIKISWFKDG
-114 ALVKSAEYSP
+114 EIIKSAEYNP
-124 VSFEYFCPA
+124 TTFEYFCAA

-142 IEFLQTSKAYRYIW
+142 IEFLQTSKPYRYVW
-156 LSDIRNQRMSNAGGL
+156 LSAIRNQRMSNAGGL

-182 KENSH
+182 KED
-187 ISSSDKKDFVV
+187 SSIQSTDKKDFVV
-198 LENLKEV
+198 LENLKET

-218 SKLDGYYA
+218 SKLDGTYV
-226 NTPEP
+226 NTPG
-231 NTFEHMGYISR
+231 TLEHMGYISR
-242 SVSDD
+242 SISD
-247 SSRFANP
+247 SSRRFANP
-254 PTLDFRFTKNFSS
+254 PTLEFRFTKNFSS

-286 IKWYSDNTLLKEQ
+286 IKWYSDNTLLKEK
-299 EYDPDSYKYFCYGV
+299 EYTPDSHGYFCYGV

-325 ETNKPF
+325 ETSKPF

-344 RIFKDDE
+344 RVFKDDE
-351 IESIDCLAE
+351 IESIDCLVE

-413 SSTVYSMETH
+413 SNAVYSMETH

-431 TEFMGGVYDQVKAK
+431 TKFMGGVYDQVKAK
-445 ELLRLIMQGEDIPY
+445 QILEFIMQDEGIPH
-459 FIDTALENKPISGYL
+459 FIDTALENKLVSGYL
-474 PICSKRAALQHL
+474 PICSKRAALQQL

-501 LYLYPMRTTDITQI
+501 LYLYPMRTTDIMQI
-515 RQEEL
+515 KQEEL

-529 DVITGVKLTVHE
+529 DVITGIKLAVHE
-541 YLKSDETMEIF
+541 YLKGGETMELY
-552 KGYLVGDTKIE
+552 KGYLAGSTKIE
-563 FSEPMHSLN
+563 FSEPMHALA
-572 IQGGSITE
+572 IQGGTITE
-580 QGDNYARING
+580 QGDNYARISG
-590 TGVQALL
+590 TGVQVVL
-597 SGKKYTHNTFNI
+597 SGKKYIHNTFNI
-609 SKDNE
+609 NKDND
-614 RITHNKNVA
+614 RVTHNRNIA
-623 EIKEATLVTKEN
+623 EIKKATLVTKEN
-635 MQEVLDRC
+635 MQEVLERI
-643 YSDCMKNESISC
+643 YSDCIKNESISC

-684 DFKFSRTEVT
+684 DFKFSRNEIT
-694 AEAVIK
+694 AEAVIR

>member
-11 NQQGYSTLDTLF
+11 NQKPYSTLDTLF
-23 GNENSMQGF
+23 GAENSMQGF

-42 NGDYVNAPDN
+42 NGDYTNAPDS
-52 IPYGLG
+52 IPYGLS
-58 GYISGSLS
+58 GYISSSLS
-66 DSNCNFADIPTI
+66 DNNCNFADVPTI
-78 TVKYDRLKTSNGIQ
+78 TVRYDRLKTSNGIQ
-92 LRFNILSGDYAK
+92 LRFNLLSGDYAK
-104 RVKISWFKDG
+104 KIKISWFKDG
-114 ALVKSAEYSP
+114 AIIKSAEYNP
-124 VSFEYFCPA
+124 TTLEYFCAA

-142 IEFLQTSKAYRYIW
+142 IEFLQTSKPYRYVW
-156 LSDIRNQRMSNAGGL
+156 LSAIRNQRMSNAGGL

-182 KENSH
+182 KENSS
-187 ISSSDKKDFVV
+187 ISSADKKDFVV

-218 SKLDGYYA
+218 SKLDGTYV
-226 NTPEP
+226 NTPG
-231 NTFEHMGYISR
+231 TLEHMGYISR
-242 SVSDD
+242 SVSD
-247 SSRFANP
+247 SSGRFANP
-254 PTLDFRFTKNFSS
+254 PTLEFRFTKNFSS

-299 EYDPDSYKYFCYGV
+299 EYNPDSYKYFCYGV

-325 ETNKPF
+325 ETSKPF
-331 RNAFLTEITWGLI
+331 RNVFLTGVTWGLI

-351 IESIDCLAE
+351 IENIDCLVE

-413 SSTVYSMETH
+413 SNAVYSMETH

-431 TEFMGGVYDQVKAK
+431 TKFMGGVYDQVKAK
-445 ELLRLIMQGEDIPY
+445 QILESIIQEEGIPH
-459 FIDTALENKPISGYL
+459 FIDTALENKLVSGYL
-474 PICSKRAALQHL
+474 PICSKRTALQQL

-515 RQEEL
+515 KQEEL

-529 DVITGVKLTVHE
+529 DVITGIKLAVHE
-541 YLKSDETMEIF
+541 YLKGDETMELY
-552 KGYLVGDTKIE
+552 KGYLVGSTKIE
-563 FSEPMHSLN
+563 FSEPMHSLA

-580 QGDNYARING
+580 QGDNYARISG
-590 TGVQALL
+590 TGVQVVL
-597 SGKKYTHNTFNI
+597 SGKKYIHNTFNI
-609 SKDNE
+609 NKDND
-614 RITHNKNVA
+614 RVTHNRNIA
-623 EIKEATLVTKEN
+623 EIKKATLVTKEN
-635 MQEVLDRC
+635 MQEVLERI
-643 YSDCMKNESISC
+643 YNDCIKNESISC

-684 DFKFSRTEVT
+684 DFKFSRNEIT
-694 AEAVIK
+694 AEAVIR

>member
-11 NQQGYSTLDTLF
+11 NQQEYSTLDTLF
-23 GNENSMQGF
+23 GTENSMQGF

-42 NGDYVNAPDN
+42 NGYYINAPDS
-52 IPYGLG
+52 IPHGLG

-66 DSNCNFADIPTI
+66 DSNCNFAYVPTI

-92 LRFNILSGDYAK
+92 LKFNLLSGDYAK
-104 RVKISWFKDG
+104 KVKISWLKDST
-114 ALVKSAEYSP
+114 LVKSAEYMP
-124 VSFEYFCPA
+124 TSFEYFCAA

-142 IEFLQTSKAYRYIW
+142 IEFLQTSKPYRYIW
-156 LSDIRNQRMSNAGGL
+156 LSAIRNQRMSNAGGL

-182 KENSH
+182 KEDSS
-187 ISSSDKKDFVV
+187 ISSADKKDFVI

-218 SKLDGYYA
+218 SKLDGTYV
-226 NTPEP
+226 NTPGAL
-231 NTFEHMGYISR
+231 EHMGYISR
-242 SVSDD
+242 SVSD
-247 SSRFANP
+247 SSGRFANP
-254 PTLDFRFTKNFSS
+254 PTLEFRFTKNFSS

-299 EYDPDSYKYFCYGV
+299 EYNPDSYKYFCYGV

-325 ETNKPF
+325 ETSKPF
-331 RNAFLTEITWGLI
+331 RNAFLTGITWGLI

-351 IESIDCLAE
+351 IESIDCLVE

-413 SSTVYSMETH
+413 SNAVYSMETH

-431 TEFMGGVYDQVKAK
+431 TKFMGGVYDQVKAK
-445 ELLRLIMQGEDIPY
+445 QILESIMQDEGIPH
-459 FIDTALENKPISGYL
+459 FIDTALENKLVSGYL
-474 PICSKRAALQHL
+474 PICSKRAALQQL

-501 LYLYPMRTTDITQI
+501 LYLYPMRTTDIAQI
-515 RQEEL
+515 KQEEL

-529 DVITGVKLTVHE
+529 DVITGIKLAVHE
-541 YLKSDETMEIF
+541 YLKGDETMELF
-552 KGYLVGDTKIE
+552 KGYLVGNTKIE
-563 FSEPMHSLN
+563 FSEPIHSLT
-572 IQGGSITE
+572 IHGGSITE
-580 QGDNYARING
+580 QGDNYARISG
-590 TGVQALL
+590 TGVQVVL
-597 SGKKYTHNTFNI
+597 SGKKYIHNTFNI
-609 SKDNE
+609 NKDND
-614 RITHNKNVA
+614 RVTHNRNIA
-623 EIKEATLVTKEN
+623 EVKKATLVTKEN
-635 MQEVLDRC
+635 MQEVLERI
-643 YSDCMKNESISC
+643 YNDCIKNESISC

-668 ELDTFKG
+668 EIDTFKG

-684 DFKFSRTEVT
+684 DFKFSRNEIT
-694 AEAVIK
+694 AEAVIR

>member
-11 NQQGYSTLDTLF
+11 NQQAYSTLDTLF
-23 GNENSMQGF
+23 GAENSMQGF

-42 NGDYVNAPDN
+42 NGDYVNAPDS

-66 DSNCNFADIPTI
+66 DVNGDFADIPTI

-92 LRFNILSGDYAK
+92 LRFNLLSGDYAK
-104 RVKISWFKDG
+104 KIKISWFKDSV
-114 ALVKSAEYSP
+114 LVKAVEYNP
-124 VSFEYFCPA
+124 TSFDYFCA
-133 KVKLFDTVK
+133 VKVKLFDTVK
-142 IEFLQTSKAYRYIW
+142 IEFLQTSKPYRYVW
-156 LSDIRNQRMSNAGGL
+156 LSTIRNQRMSNAGGL

-182 KENSH
+182 KEDSS
-187 ISSSDKKDFVV
+187 ISSSDKKDFVI
-198 LENLKEV
+198 LDNLKEV

-218 SKLDGYYA
+218 SKLDGTYV
-226 NTPEP
+226 NTP
-231 NTFEHMGYISR
+231 NTFEHIGYISR
-242 SVSDD
+242 SISD
-247 SSRFANP
+247 SSGRFTNP
-254 PTLDFRFTKNFSS
+254 PTLEFGFTKNFSS
-267 VGISLEFNNY
+267 VGISLVFNDY

-286 IKWYSDNTLLKEQ
+286 IKWYSDNTLLKEK
-299 EYDPDSYKYFCYGV
+299 EYTPDSHRYFCYGV

-325 ETNKPF
+325 ETSKPF

-344 RIFKDDE
+344 RVFKDDE
-351 IESIDCLAE
+351 IESIDCLVE

-394 LYFDEAILGIFYL
+394 LYFDESILGIFYL

-413 SSTVYSMETH
+413 SNAVYSMETH

-431 TEFMGGVYDQVKAK
+431 TKFMGGVYDQVKAK
-445 ELLRLIMQGEDIPY
+445 QILESIMQDEGIPH
-459 FIDTALENKPISGYL
+459 FIDTALENKLVSGYL
-474 PICSKRAALQHL
+474 PICSKRAALQQL

-529 DVITGVKLTVHE
+529 DVITGIKLAVHE
-541 YLKSDETMEIF
+541 YLKGDETMELY
-552 KGYLVGDTKIE
+552 KGYLVGSTKIE
-563 FSEPMHSLN
+563 FSEPMHSLV
-572 IQGGSITE
+572 IQGGTISE

-590 TGVQALL
+590 TGVQVVL
-597 SGKKYTHNTFNI
+597 SGKKYIHNTFNI
-609 SKDNE
+609 NKDND
-614 RITHNKNVA
+614 RVTHNRNIA
-623 EIKEATLVTKEN
+623 EVKKATLVTKEN
-635 MQEVLDRC
+635 MQEVLERI
-643 YSDCMKNESISC
+643 YNDCIKNESISC

-684 DFKFSRTEVT
+684 DFKFSRNEIT
-694 AEAVIK
+694 AEAVIR

>member
-11 NQQGYSTLDTLF
+11 NQKPYSTLDTLF
-23 GNENSMQGF
+23 GAENSMQGF

-42 NGDYVNAPDN
+42 NGDYTNAPDS
-52 IPYGLG
+52 IPYGLS
-58 GYISGSLS
+58 GYISSSLS
-66 DSNCNFADIPTI
+66 DDNCNFADVPTI
-78 TVKYDRLKTSNGIQ
+78 TVRYDRLKTSNGIQ
-92 LRFNILSGDYAK
+92 LRFNLLSGDYVK
-104 RVKISWFKDG
+104 KLKISWLKDG
-114 ALVKSAEYSP
+114 TLVKAEEYNP
-124 VSFEYFCPA
+124 TSFDYFCAA

-142 IEFLQTSKAYRYIW
+142 IEFLQTSKPYRYIW
-156 LSDIRNQRMSNAGGL
+156 LSAIRNQRMSNAGGL

-182 KENSH
+182 KEDSS
-187 ISSSDKKDFVV
+187 ISSADKKDFVI

-218 SKLDGYYA
+218 SKLDGTYV
-226 NTPEP
+226 NTPGAL
-231 NTFEHMGYISR
+231 EHMGYISR
-242 SVSDD
+242 SVSD
-247 SSRFANP
+247 SSGRFANP
-254 PTLDFRFTKNFSS
+254 PTLEFRFTKNFSS

-299 EYDPDSYKYFCYGV
+299 EYNPDSYKYFCYGV

-325 ETNKPF
+325 ETSKPF
-331 RNAFLTEITWGLI
+331 RNAFLTGITWGLI

-351 IESIDCLAE
+351 IESIDCLVE

-413 SSTVYSMETH
+413 SNAVYSMETH

-431 TEFMGGVYDQVKAK
+431 TKFMGGVYDQVKAK
-445 ELLRLIMQGEDIPY
+445 QILESIMQDEGIPH
-459 FIDTALENKPISGYL
+459 FIDTALENKLVSGYL
-474 PICSKRAALQHL
+474 PICSKRAALQQL

-501 LYLYPMRTTDITQI
+501 LYLYPMRTTDIAQI
-515 RQEEL
+515 KQEEL

-529 DVITGVKLTVHE
+529 DVITGIKLAVHE
-541 YLKSDETMEIF
+541 YLKGDETMELF
-552 KGYLVGDTKIE
+552 KGYLVGNTKIE
-563 FSEPMHSLN
+563 FSEPIHSLT
-572 IQGGSITE
+572 IHGGSITE
-580 QGDNYARING
+580 QGDNYARISG
-590 TGVQALL
+590 TGVQVVL
-597 SGKKYTHNTFNI
+597 SGKKYIHNTFNI
-609 SKDNE
+609 NKDND
-614 RITHNKNVA
+614 RVTHNRNIA
-623 EIKEATLVTKEN
+623 EVKKATLVTKEN
-635 MQEVLDRC
+635 MQEVLERI
-643 YSDCMKNESISC
+643 YNDCIKNESISC

-684 DFKFSRTEVT
+684 DFKFSRNEIT
-694 AEAVIK
+694 AEAVIR

>member
-11 NQQGYSTLDTLF
+11 NQKPYSTLDTLF
-23 GNENSMQGF
+23 GAENSMQGF

-42 NGDYVNAPDN
+42 NGDYTNAPDS
-52 IPYGLG
+52 IPYGLS
-58 GYISGSLS
+58 GYISSSLS
-66 DSNCNFADIPTI
+66 DNNCNFADVPTI
-78 TVKYDRLKTSNGIQ
+78 TVRYDRLKTSNGIQ
-92 LRFNILSGDYAK
+92 LRFNLLSGDYAK
-104 RVKISWFKDG
+104 KIKISWFKDG
-114 ALVKSAEYSP
+114 AIIKSAEYNP
-124 VSFEYFCPA
+124 TTLEYFCAA

-142 IEFLQTSKAYRYIW
+142 IEFLQTSKPYRYVW
-156 LSDIRNQRMSNAGGL
+156 LSAIRNQRMSNAGGL

-182 KENSH
+182 KENSS
-187 ISSSDKKDFVV
+187 ISSADKKDFVV

-218 SKLDGYYA
+218 SKLDGTYV
-226 NTPEP
+226 NTPG
-231 NTFEHMGYISR
+231 TLEHMGYTSR
-242 SVSDD
+242 SVSD
-247 SSRFANP
+247 SSGRFANP
-254 PTLDFRFTKNFSS
+254 PTLEFRFTKNFSS

-299 EYDPDSYKYFCYGV
+299 EYNPDSYKYFCYGV

-325 ETNKPF
+325 ETSKPF
-331 RNAFLTEITWGLI
+331 RNVFLTGVTWGLI

-351 IESIDCLAE
+351 IENIDCLVE

-413 SSTVYSMETH
+413 SNAVYSMETH

-431 TEFMGGVYDQVKAK
+431 TKFMGGVYDQVKAK
-445 ELLRLIMQGEDIPY
+445 QILESIIQEEGIPH
-459 FIDTALENKPISGYL
+459 FIDTALENKLVSGYL
-474 PICSKRAALQHL
+474 PICSKRTALQQL

-515 RQEEL
+515 KQEEL

-529 DVITGVKLTVHE
+529 DVITGIKLAVHE
-541 YLKSDETMEIF
+541 YLKGDETMELY
-552 KGYLVGDTKIE
+552 KGYLVGSTKIE
-563 FSEPMHSLN
+563 FSEPMHSLA

-580 QGDNYARING
+580 QGDNYARISG
-590 TGVQALL
+590 TGVQVVL
-597 SGKKYTHNTFNI
+597 SGKKYIHNTFNI
-609 SKDNE
+609 NKDND
-614 RITHNKNVA
+614 RVTHNRNIA
-623 EIKEATLVTKEN
+623 EIKKATLVTKEN
-635 MQEVLDRC
+635 MQEVLERI
-643 YSDCMKNESISC
+643 YNDCIKNESISC

-684 DFKFSRTEVT
+684 DFKFSRNEIT
-694 AEAVIK
+694 AEAVIR

>member
-11 NQQGYSTLDTLF
+11 NQQEYSTLDTLF
-23 GNENSMQGF
+23 GTENSMQGF

-42 NGDYVNAPDN
+42 NGDYVNAPDS
-52 IPYGLG
+52 IPHGLG

-66 DSNCNFADIPTI
+66 DSNCNFVYVPTI

-92 LRFNILSGDYAK
+92 FKFNLLSGDYAK
-104 RVKISWFKDG
+104 KVKISWLKDST
-114 ALVKSAEYSP
+114 LVKSAEYMP
-124 VSFEYFCPA
+124 TSFEYFCAA

-142 IEFLQTSKAYRYIW
+142 IEFLQTSKPYRYIW
-156 LSDIRNQRMSNAGGL
+156 LSAIRNQRMSNAGGL

-182 KENSH
+182 KEDSS
-187 ISSSDKKDFVV
+187 ISSTDKKEFVV

-218 SKLDGYYA
+218 SKLDGTYV
-226 NTPEP
+226 NTPGAL
-231 NTFEHMGYISR
+231 EHMGYISR
-242 SVSDD
+242 SISD
-247 SSRFANP
+247 SSGRFANP
-254 PTLDFRFTKNFSS
+254 PTLESRFTKNFSS

-286 IKWYSDNTLLKEQ
+286 IKWYSDNTLLKEK
-299 EYDPDSYKYFCYGV
+299 EYTPDSHRYFCYGV

-325 ETNKPF
+325 ETSKPF

-351 IESIDCLAE
+351 IESIDCLVE

-413 SSTVYSMETH
+413 SNTVYSIETH
-423 DAIGILDG
+423 DAIGVLDG

-445 ELLRLIMQGEDIPY
+445 ELLGLIMRGEGIPY
-459 FIDTALENKPISGYL
+459 FIDTALENKLISGYL
-474 PICSKRAALQHL
+474 PICSKRVALQQL

-491 AVVDTSYDRN
+491 AIVDTSYDRN

-541 YLKSDETMEIF
+541 YLKSDETMELF

-580 QGDNYARING
+580 QGDNYALISG
-590 TGVQALL
+590 TGAQVLL
-597 SGKKYTHNTFNI
+597 SGKKYIHNTFSI
-609 SKDNE
+609 SRDNE
-614 RITHNKNVA
+614 RITHNKNIA

-635 MQEVLDRC
+635 MQEVLNRC
-643 YSDCMKNESISC
+643 YDDCMKNESISC
-655 RLVVDNHELGDLV
+655 RLVANNHEIGDLV

-684 DFKFSRTEVT
+684 DFKFSRNEIT
-694 AEAVIK
+694 AEAVIE

>member
-11 NQQGYSTLDTLF
+11 NQKPYSTLDTLF
-23 GNENSMQGF
+23 GAENSMQGF

-42 NGDYVNAPDN
+42 NGDYTNAPDS
-52 IPYGLG
+52 IPYGLS
-58 GYISGSLS
+58 GYISSSLS
-66 DSNCNFADIPTI
+66 DNNCNFADVPTI
-78 TVKYDRLKTSNGIQ
+78 TVRYDRLKTSNGIQ
-92 LRFNILSGDYAK
+92 LRFNLLSGDYAK
-104 RVKISWFKDG
+104 KIKISWFKDG
-114 ALVKSAEYSP
+114 AIIKSAEYNP
-124 VSFEYFCPA
+124 TTLEYFCAA

-142 IEFLQTSKAYRYIW
+142 IEFLQTIKPYRYLW
-156 LSDIRNQRMSNAGGL
+156 LSAIRNQRMSNAGGL
-171 KIVYD
+171 KIIYD

-182 KENSH
+182 KEDSS

-198 LENLKEV
+198 LENLKET

-218 SKLDGYYA
+218 SKLDGTYV
-226 NTPEP
+226 NTP
-231 NTFEHMGYISR
+231 NAFWRMGYISR
-242 SVSDD
+242 SISD
-247 SSRFANP
+247 SSGRFANP
-254 PTLDFRFTKNFSS
+254 PTLEFRFTKNFSS
-267 VGISLEFNNY
+267 VGISLAFNDH

-286 IKWYSDNTLLKEQ
+286 IKWYSDNTLLKEK
-299 EYDPDSYKYFCYGV
+299 EYTPDSHRYFCYGV

-325 ETNKPF
+325 ETSKPF

-344 RIFKDDE
+344 RVFKDDE
-351 IESIDCLAE
+351 IESIDCLVE

-394 LYFDEAILGIFYL
+394 LYFDESILGIFYL

-413 SSTVYSMETH
+413 SNAVYSMETH

-431 TEFMGGVYDQVKAK
+431 TKFMGGVYDQVKAK
-445 ELLRLIMQGEDIPY
+445 QILESIMQDEGIPH
-459 FIDTALENKPISGYL
+459 FIDTALENKLVSGYL
-474 PICSKRAALQHL
+474 PICSKRAALQQL

-515 RQEEL
+515 KQEEL

-529 DVITGVKLTVHE
+529 DVITGIKLAVHE
-541 YLKSDETMEIF
+541 YLKGDETIELY
-552 KGYLVGDTKIE
+552 KGYLVGSTKIE
-563 FSEPMHSLN
+563 FSEPMHALA
-572 IQGGSITE
+572 IQGGTITE
-580 QGDNYARING
+580 QGDNYARISG
-590 TGVQALL
+590 TGVQVVL
-597 SGKKYTHNTFNI
+597 SGKKYIHNTFNI
-609 SKDNE
+609 NKDND
-614 RITHNKNVA
+614 RVTHNRNIA
-623 EIKEATLVTKEN
+623 EVKKATLVTKEN
-635 MQEVLDRC
+635 MQEVLERI
-643 YSDCMKNESISC
+643 YNDCIKNESISC

-684 DFKFSRTEVT
+684 DFKFSRNEIT
-694 AEAVIK
+694 AEAVIR

>member
-11 NQQGYSTLDTLF
+11 NQQAYSTLDTLF
-23 GNENSMQGF
+23 GAENSMQGF

-42 NGDYVNAPDN
+42 NGDYVNAPDS

-66 DSNCNFADIPTI
+66 DVNGDFADIPTI

-92 LRFNILSGDYAK
+92 LRFNLLSGDYAK
-104 RVKISWFKDG
+104 KIKISWFKDG
-114 ALVKSAEYSP
+114 AIIKSAEYNP
-124 VSFEYFCPA
+124 TTFEYFCAA

-142 IEFLQTSKAYRYIW
+142 LEFLQTSKPYRYVW
-156 LSDIRNQRMSNAGGL
+156 LSAIRNQRMSNAGGL

-182 KENSH
+182 KEDSS
-187 ISSSDKKDFVV
+187 ISSSDKKDFVI
-198 LENLKEV
+198 LDNLKEV

-218 SKLDGYYA
+218 SKLDGTYV
-226 NTPEP
+226 NTP
-231 NTFEHMGYISR
+231 NTFEHIGYISR
-242 SVSDD
+242 SISD
-247 SSRFANP
+247 SSGRFTNP
-254 PTLDFRFTKNFSS
+254 PTLEFGFTKNFSS
-267 VGISLEFNNY
+267 VGISLVFNDY

-286 IKWYSDNTLLKEQ
+286 IKWYSDNTLLKEK
-299 EYDPDSYKYFCYGV
+299 EYTPDSHRYFCYGV

-325 ETNKPF
+325 ETSKPF

-344 RIFKDDE
+344 RVFKDDE
-351 IESIDCLAE
+351 IESIDCLVE

-394 LYFDEAILGIFYL
+394 LYFDESILGIFYL

-413 SSTVYSMETH
+413 SNAVYSMETH

-431 TEFMGGVYDQVKAK
+431 TKFMGGVYDQVKAK
-445 ELLRLIMQGEDIPY
+445 QILESIMQDEGIPH
-459 FIDTALENKPISGYL
+459 FIDTALENKLVSGYL
-474 PICSKRAALQHL
+474 PICSKRAALQQL

-501 LYLYPMRTTDITQI
+501 LYLYPVRTDDITQI
-515 RQEEL
+515 KQEEL

-541 YLKSDETMEIF
+541 YLKGDETMELY
-552 KGYLVGDTKIE
+552 KGYLVGSTKIE
-563 FSEPMHSLN
+563 FSEPMHSLA

-580 QGDNYARING
+580 QGDNYVRISG
-590 TGVQALL
+590 TGVQVVL
-597 SGKKYTHNTFNI
+597 SGKKYIHNTFNI
-609 SKDNE
+609 NKDND
-614 RITHNKNVA
+614 RVTHNRNIA
-623 EIKEATLVTKEN
+623 EIKKATLVTKEN
-635 MQEVLDRC
+635 MQEVLERI
-643 YSDCMKNESISC
+643 YSDCIKNESISC

-684 DFKFSRTEVT
+684 DFKFSRNEIT
-694 AEAVIK
+694 AEAVIR

>member
-11 NQQGYSTLDTLF
+11 NQQAYSTLDTLF
-23 GNENSMQGF
+23 GAENSMQGF

-52 IPYGLG
+52 IPHGLG

-66 DSNCNFADIPTI
+66 DVNGDFADIPTI

-92 LRFNILSGDYAK
+92 LRFNLLSGDYAK
-104 RVKISWFKDG
+104 RIKISWFKDSV
-114 ALVKSAEYSP
+114 LVKVVEHNP
-124 VSFEYFCPA
+124 TSFDYFCA
-133 KVKLFDTVK
+133 VKVKLFDTVK
-142 IEFLQTSKAYRYIW
+142 IEFLQTSKPYRYVW
-156 LSDIRNQRMSNAGGL
+156 LSTIRNQRMSNAGGL

-182 KENSH
+182 KEDSS
-187 ISSSDKKDFVV
+187 ISSSDKKDFVI
-198 LENLKEV
+198 LDNLKEV

-218 SKLDGYYA
+218 SKLDGTYV
-226 NTPEP
+226 NTP
-231 NTFEHMGYISR
+231 NTFERMGYISR
-242 SVSDD
+242 SISD
-247 SSRFANP
+247 SSGRFANP
-254 PTLDFRFTKNFSS
+254 PTLEFGFTKNFSS

-286 IKWYSDNTLLKEQ
+286 IKWYSDNTLLKEK
-299 EYDPDSYKYFCYGV
+299 EYTPDSHRYFCYGV

-325 ETNKPF
+325 ETSKPF

-344 RIFKDDE
+344 RVFKDDE
-351 IESIDCLAE
+351 IESVDCLVE

-413 SSTVYSMETH
+413 SNAVYSMETH

-431 TEFMGGVYDQVKAK
+431 TKFMGGVYDQVKAK
-445 ELLRLIMQGEDIPY
+445 QILESIMQSEGIPH
-459 FIDTALENKPISGYL
+459 FIDTTLENKLVNGYL
-474 PICSKRAALQHL
+474 PICSKRAALQQL

-529 DVITGVKLTVHE
+529 DVITGIKLAVHE
-541 YLKSDETMEIF
+541 YLKGDETMELY
-552 KGYLVGDTKIE
+552 KGYLVGITKIE
-563 FSEPMHSLN
+563 FSEPMHALA
-572 IQGGSITE
+572 IQGGIITE
-580 QGDNYARING
+580 QGDNYARISG
-590 TGVQALL
+590 TGVQVVL
-597 SGKKYTHNTFNI
+597 SGKKYIHNTFNI
-609 SKDNE
+609 NKDND
-614 RITHNKNVA
+614 RVTHNRNIA
-623 EIKEATLVTKEN
+623 EVKKATLVTKEN
-635 MQEVLDRC
+635 MQEVLERI
-643 YSDCMKNESISC
+643 YNDCIKNESISC

-684 DFKFSRTEVT
+684 DFKFSRNEIT
-694 AEAVIK
+694 AEAVIR

>member
-11 NQQGYSTLDTLF
+11 NQQAYSTLDTLF
-23 GNENSMQGF
+23 GAENSMQGF

-52 IPYGLG
+52 IPHGLG

-66 DSNCNFADIPTI
+66 DVNGDFADIPTI

-92 LRFNILSGDYAK
+92 LRFNLLSGDYAK
-104 RVKISWFKDG
+104 RIKISWFKDSV
-114 ALVKSAEYSP
+114 LVKVVEHNP
-124 VSFEYFCPA
+124 TSFDYFCA
-133 KVKLFDTVK
+133 VKVKLFDTVK
-142 IEFLQTSKAYRYIW
+142 IEFLQTSKPYRYVW
-156 LSDIRNQRMSNAGGL
+156 LSTIRNQRMSNAGGL

-182 KENSH
+182 KEDSS
-187 ISSSDKKDFVV
+187 ISSSDKKDFVI
-198 LENLKEV
+198 LDNLKEV

-218 SKLDGYYA
+218 SKLDGTYV
-226 NTPEP
+226 NTP
-231 NTFEHMGYISR
+231 NTFERMGYISR
-242 SVSDD
+242 SISD
-247 SSRFANP
+247 SSGRFANP
-254 PTLDFRFTKNFSS
+254 PTLEFGFTKNFSS

-286 IKWYSDNTLLKEQ
+286 IKWYSDNTLLKEK
-299 EYDPDSYKYFCYGV
+299 EYTPDSHRYFCYGV

-325 ETNKPF
+325 ETSKPF

-344 RIFKDDE
+344 RVFKDDE
-351 IESIDCLAE
+351 IESVDCLVE

-413 SSTVYSMETH
+413 SNAVYSMETH

-431 TEFMGGVYDQVKAK
+431 TKFMGGVYDQVKAK
-445 ELLRLIMQGEDIPY
+445 QILESIMQSEGIPH
-459 FIDTALENKPISGYL
+459 FIDTALENKLVSGYL
-474 PICSKRAALQHL
+474 PICSKRAALQQL

-529 DVITGVKLTVHE
+529 DVITGIKLAVHE
-541 YLKSDETMEIF
+541 YLKGDETMELY
-552 KGYLVGDTKIE
+552 KGYLVGITKIE
-563 FSEPMHSLN
+563 FSEPMHALA
-572 IQGGSITE
+572 IQGGIITE
-580 QGDNYARING
+580 QGDNYARISG
-590 TGVQALL
+590 TGVQVVL
-597 SGKKYTHNTFNI
+597 SGKKYIHNTFNI
-609 SKDNE
+609 NKDND
-614 RITHNKNVA
+614 RVTHNRNIA
-623 EIKEATLVTKEN
+623 EVKKATLVTKEN
-635 MQEVLDRC
+635 MQEVLERI
-643 YSDCMKNESISC
+643 YNDCIKNESISC

-684 DFKFSRTEVT
+684 DFKFSRNEIT
-694 AEAVIK
+694 AEAVIR

>member
-11 NQQGYSTLDTLF
+11 NQQAYSTLDTLF
-23 GNENSMQGF
+23 GAENSMQGF

-42 NGDYVNAPDN
+42 NGDYINAPDI
-52 IPYGLG
+52 IPNGIG

-66 DSNCNFADIPTI
+66 DSSCNFDEVPTI
-78 TVKYDRLKTSNGIQ
+78 TVKYDRLKTSNGIW
-92 LRFNILSGDYAK
+92 LRFNLLSGDYVK
-104 RVKISWFKDG
+104 KLKISWLKDG
-114 ALVKSAEYSP
+114 TLVKAEEYNP
-124 VSFEYFCPA
+124 TSFDYFCAA

-142 IEFLQTSKAYRYIW
+142 IEFLQTSKPYRYIW
-156 LSDIRNQRMSNAGGL
+156 LSAIRNQRMSNAGGL

-182 KENSH
+182 KEDSS
-187 ISSSDKKDFVV
+187 ISSADKKDFVI

-218 SKLDGYYA
+218 SKLDGTYV
-226 NTPEP
+226 NTPG
-231 NTFEHMGYISR
+231 TLEHMGYISR
-242 SVSDD
+242 SVSD
-247 SSRFANP
+247 SFGRFTTP
-254 PTLDFRFTKNFSS
+254 PTLEFRFTKNFSS

-299 EYDPDSYKYFCYGV
+299 EYNPDSYKHFCYGV

-325 ETNKPF
+325 ETSKPF
-331 RNAFLTEITWGLI
+331 RNAFLAGITWGLI

-351 IESIDCLAE
+351 IESIDCLVE

-413 SSTVYSMETH
+413 SNAVYSMETH

-431 TEFMGGVYDQVKAK
+431 TKFMGGVYDQVKAK
-445 ELLRLIMQGEDIPY
+445 QILESIMQDEGIPH
-459 FIDTALENKPISGYL
+459 FIDTALENKLVNGYL
-474 PICSKRAALQHL
+474 PICSKRAALQQL

-541 YLKSDETMEIF
+541 YLKGDETMELY
-552 KGYLVGDTKIE
+552 KGYLVGSTKIE
-563 FSEPMHSLN
+563 FSEPMHSLA

-580 QGDNYARING
+580 QGDNYARISG
-590 TGVQALL
+590 TGVQVVL
-597 SGKKYTHNTFNI
+597 SGKKYIHNTFSI

-614 RITHNKNVA
+614 RITHNKNIA
-623 EIKEATLVTKEN
+623 EVKKATLVTKEN
-635 MQEVLDRC
+635 MQEVLERI
-643 YSDCMKNESISC
+643 YNDCIKNESISC

-684 DFKFSRTEVT
+684 DFKFSRNEIT
-694 AEAVIK
+694 AEAVIR